1 MFLTAAM
8 GVGTPSKPIS
18 SSSAP
23 TVTGDELIC
32 YFTFLSFSTS
42 LRSNEASSGD
52 CEAATGRFLP
62 FFTFLIVMAI
72 GLSRSF
78 GEFISSSSSSDS
90 SILMTCYDPLLEM
103 SILDPSPSIR
113 LALGEYSCF
122 SFSFSISFFLPNFPG
137 AAAGPLYFLRGYDLL
152 LLAAAL
158 TLDLTIA
165 SALL

>member
-1 MFLTAAM
+1 M

-52 CEAATGRFLP
+52 YEAATGRFLP
-62 FFTFLIVMAI
+62 FFTFLIFMAL
-72 GLSRSF
+72 GLSRSL
-78 GEFISSSSSSDS
+78 GEFCTFWGFISSSSSTDS

-113 LALGEYSCF
+113 LALGEHSF
-122 SFSFSISFFLPNFPG
+122 FFFSFSISFFLPNFPG

-152 LLAAAL
+152 LLVAAL

>member
-1 MFLTAAM
+1 M

-78 GEFISSSSSSDS
+78 GEFISSSSSTDS

-113 LALGEYSCF
+113 LAFGEYSCF
-122 SFSFSISFFLPNFPG
+122 SFSFSISFILTNFPG

-165 SALL
+165 LALL

>member
-52 CEAATGRFLP
+52 CGAATGRFLP

>member
-1 MFLTAAM
+1 MFLIAAM

-78 GEFISSSSSSDS
+78 GEFISSPSSSDS